1 MKRIILIPTLALALA
16 AATLGHT
23 PLFAQTPQ
31 APDLT
36 QRRVPMISQGA
47 KITQVIGLSQ
57 VTVTYHR
64 PGVKGRQIWG
74 GLLPYNEVWRV
85 GANEPTLI
93 TFSDPVTIN
102 GQKLTAGTYRLLAI
116 PGQSEWT
123 VIFNAETKN
132 WGSIHDPK
140 YDSLKVVV
148 KPESNQHEEW
158 LSFSFTDLTPSSAKL
173 VIAWEKLRVGF
184 TVEFSTLAKL
194 ESQVGDWRVLNQAAR
209 YAATEKVYTE
219 QAMTWVD
226 RSIAL
231 DRNAANVRTKAE
243 LLAVQGKYKEAIAL
257 AEESI
262 KLAKAQN
269 PAANVT
275 ATEQLINE
283 WKKK

>member
-1 MKRIILIPTLALALA
+1 M
-16 AATLGHT
+16 
-23 PLFAQTPQ
+23 
-31 APDLT
+31 
-36 QRRVPMISQGA
+36 VSQGA
-47 KITQVIGLSQ
+47 KMTQVIGLSQ

-74 GLLPYNEVWRV
+74 GLIPYNEVWRV
-85 GANEPTLI
+85 GANEPTLV

-102 GQKLTAGTYRLLAI
+102 GQKLSAGTYRLLAI

-132 WGSIHDPK
+132 WGSIYDAK

-148 KPESNQHEEW
+148 KPEPSQHEEW
-158 LSFSFTDLTPSSAKL
+158 LSFSFTDLTPSAAKM
-173 VIAWEKLRVGF
+173 VIAWEKLKVGV
-184 TVEFSTLAKL
+184 TVEFNTLAKM
-194 ESQVGDWRVLNQAAR
+194 ESQVGDWRILNQAAR
-209 YAATEKVYTE
+209 YAATEKVYAE
-219 QAMTWVD
+219 QAMGWID

-243 LLAVQGKYKEAIAL
+243 LLAGQGKYKEAITL
-257 AEESI
+257 AEESM
-262 KLAKAQN
+262 KLARAQN

>member
-1 MKRIILIPTLALALA
+1 MKRSVLCLTLGLA
-16 AATLGHT
+16 AATLGPT
-23 PLFAQTPQ
+23 LVFAQTPQ

-36 QRRVPMISQGA
+36 QRRIPMVSQGA
-47 KITQVIGLSQ
+47 KMTQVIGLSQ

-74 GLLPYNEVWRV
+74 GLIPYNEVWRV
-85 GANEPTLI
+85 GANEPTLV

-102 GQKLTAGTYRLLAI
+102 GQKLSAGTYRLLAI

-132 WGSIHDPK
+132 WGSIYDAK

-148 KPESNQHEEW
+148 KPEPSQHEEW
-158 LSFSFTDLTPSSAKL
+158 LSFSFTDLTPSAAKM
-173 VIAWEKLRVGF
+173 VIAWEKLKVGV
-184 TVEFSTLAKL
+184 TVEFNTLAKM
-194 ESQVGDWRVLNQAAR
+194 ESQVGDWRILNQAAR
-209 YAATEKVYTE
+209 YAATEKVYAE
-219 QAMTWVD
+219 QAMGWID

-243 LLAVQGKYKEAIAL
+243 LLAGQGKYKEAITL
-257 AEESI
+257 AEESM
-262 KLAKAQN
+262 KLARAQN

>member
-16 AATLGHT
+16 ATTLGHT

-132 WGSIHDPK
+132 WGSIYDAK

-173 VIAWEKLRVGF
+173 VIAWEKLKVGF

-243 LLAVQGKYKEAIAL
+243 LLAGQGKHKEAIAL

-275 ATEQLINE
+275 GTEQLINE